1 MKLTEQE
8 REDLEEAKNKLG
20 QALLVF
26 KDIYGHRSRM
36 FGRLRSLYQNAKTDL
51 EMSERS

>member
-26 KDIYGHRSRM
+26 KDTYGHRSRM
-36 FGRLRSLYQNAKTDL
+36 FDRLRSLYQHTKTDL
-51 EMSERS
+51 EGTERP